1 MSCAG
6 LGLRVAWA
14 RTAIMG
20 VPTMAQ
26 ARTFVA
32 LDVHVSGTVAAI
44 IDGVSGE
51 LRRRRLSGGAV
62 EVAEFVAGL
71 PGPVRATYEAGPT
84 GFALARRLDAAG
96 VSCLVCAPGL
106 IPRGSSDRVKTD
118 RRDAERLARLLIA
131 GELHAVA
138 VPSIEAEGLRDLVRA
153 REDLRGDLMSA
164 RHRVSKLLLRHD
176 VRFEGTE
183 RKLDR
188 AASAV
193 AGGRALRPAGNA
205 GGLR

>member
-1 MSCAG
+1 
-6 LGLRVAWA
+6 
-14 RTAIMG
+14 MG

-32 LDVHVSGTVAAI
+32 LDVHVSGTEAAV

-51 LRRRRLSGGAV
+51 LRRRRLSGGAA

-71 PGPVRATYEAGPT
+71 PGPVRVTYEAGPT

-96 VSCLVCAPGL
+96 VSCVVCAPGL
-106 IPRGSSDRVKTD
+106 IPRGPSDRVKTD

-138 VPSIEAEGLRDLVRA
+138 VPSVEAESLRDLVRA
-153 REDLRGDLMSA
+153 REDLREA
-164 RHRVSKLLLRHD
+164 RVPSISKRDFPCAKPFFPWSLRWPC
-176 VRFEGTE
+176 
-183 RKLDR
+183 
-188 AASAV
+188 AARRQRRWSPPM
-193 AGGRALRPAGNA
+193 PAPNNKA
-205 GGLR
+205 PASR